1 MNILVKSLMRLFLPA
16 LILSM
21 PLPAAIGSRQDDNWP
36 PLSYLKSDYR
46 QVKVVAHVHVREAE
60 IINTIGGYEDWH
72 IVGDVVEPFKGKFR
86 KGQIIEFYHGAEKGA
101 RKEMF
106 LGERIVFLE
115 RNYVEKEKRWVF
127 AVLENS
133 TLPYTKNSVEKLRRI
148 KRSAKAKS
156 VTRI

>member
-1 MNILVKSLMRLFLPA
+1 MRLFLLTLALTGLVPA
-16 LILSM
+16 T
-21 PLPAAIGSRQDDNWP
+21 PASRQDDNWP

-46 QVKVVAHVHVREAE
+46 RVTVVAHVYVREAE
-60 IINTIGGYEDWH
+60 IVNTIGGYEDWH
-72 IVGDVVEPFKGKFR
+72 IVGDIVEPFKGKFR
-86 KGQIIEFYHGAEKGA
+86 KGQTVEFYHGAEKGA

-106 LGERIVFLE
+106 LGDKIIFLE

-148 KRSAKAKS
+148 KLSAKARTAPRK
-156 VTRI
+156 